1 MTTLQHPILVG
12 VIGAPQG
19 IRGEVRVKPFTEDPA
34 ALAEYGVV
42 YDAKGIRYEVLSAR
56 PNGNVVV
63 LRLMGVNDRNQA
75 ETLRGVEL
83 FVDRSSLPDD
93 ELEEDEFFHA
103 DLEGLEA
110 FDADGKSWGTVTA
123 VFDFGGGDLL
133 ELRQPGGKSVVIPF
147 SLAAVPEIDIKAGRL
162 LVDPDA
168 AGLLDDGS
176 EAQANEQPAP
186 AAKSGKRKP
195 KQKPKSGGDGAA

>member
-1 MTTLQHPILVG
+1 MKSLQNPVLVG

-19 IRGEVRVKPFTEDPA
+19 IRGEVRVKPYTEDPT
-34 ALAEYGVV
+34 ALADYGVLH
-42 YDAKGIRYEVLSAR
+42 DAKGERYEVLSAR

-75 ETLRGVEL
+75 EAMRGIEL
-83 FVDRSSLPDD
+83 YVDRGSLPDD

-110 FDADGKSWGTVTA
+110 FDADGKSWGIITA
-123 VFDFGGGDLL
+123 IFDFGGGDLL
-133 ELRQPGGKSVVIPF
+133 ELRGANGKSVVIPF
-147 SLAAVPEIDIKAGRL
+147 SLAAVPEIDIEAGRI

-186 AAKSGKRKP
+186 PKKPRKP
-195 KQKPKSGGDGAA
+195 KQKPKPGGDGAA

>member
-1 MTTLQHPILVG
+1 MKSLLNPVLVG

-19 IRGEVRVKPFTEDPA
+19 IRGELRVKPYTDEPT
-34 ALAEYGVV
+34 ALAGYGVLH
-42 YDAKGIRYEVLSAR
+42 DAKGERYEVLSAR

-75 ETLRGVEL
+75 EAMRGIEL

-110 FDADGKSWGTVTA
+110 FDAEGRSWGVITA
-123 VFDFGGGDLL
+123 IFDFGGGDLL
-133 ELRQPGGKSVVIPF
+133 ELRGANGKSVVIPF
-147 SLAAVPEIDIKAGRL
+147 SLAAVPEIDIEAGRI

-186 AAKSGKRKP
+186 ARKPRKP

>member
-1 MTTLQHPILVG
+1 MKSLQNPVLVG

-19 IRGEVRVKPFTEDPA
+19 IRGEVRVKPYTDDPT
-34 ALAEYGVV
+34 ALADYGVLH
-42 YDAKGIRYEVLSAR
+42 DAKGERYEVLSAR

-75 ETLRGVEL
+75 EAMRGIEL
-83 FVDRSSLPDD
+83 FVDRASLPDD

-110 FDADGKSWGTVTA
+110 FDADGKSWGVITA
-123 VFDFGGGDLL
+123 IFDFGGGDLL
-133 ELRQPGGKSVVIPF
+133 ELRGANGKSVVIPF
-147 SLAAVPEIDIKAGRL
+147 SLAAVPEIDIDAGRI
-162 LVDPDA
+162 LVDPEA

-176 EAQANEQPAP
+176 EAEANEQPAP
-186 AAKSGKRKP
+186 PKKPRKP